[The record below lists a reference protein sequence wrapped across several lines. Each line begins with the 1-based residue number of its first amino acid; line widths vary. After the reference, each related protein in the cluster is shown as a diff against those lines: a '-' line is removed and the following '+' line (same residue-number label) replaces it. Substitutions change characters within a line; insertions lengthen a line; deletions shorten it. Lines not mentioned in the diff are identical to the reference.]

1 MERTKS
7 VIIVNAD
14 HTPAF
19 AVRIE
24 PGKGC
29 HAGDALDHRA
39 VDTAVHDARQ
49 LQQLG
54 PDVELRSGPVGTQFG
69 ELQTQLAVERHGD
82 IQRSG

>member
-1 MERTKS
+1 M
-7 VIIVNAD
+7 
-14 HTPAF
+14 
-19 AVRIE
+19 
-24 PGKGC
+24 
-29 HAGDALDHRA
+29 
-39 VDTAVHDARQ
+39 HDARQ